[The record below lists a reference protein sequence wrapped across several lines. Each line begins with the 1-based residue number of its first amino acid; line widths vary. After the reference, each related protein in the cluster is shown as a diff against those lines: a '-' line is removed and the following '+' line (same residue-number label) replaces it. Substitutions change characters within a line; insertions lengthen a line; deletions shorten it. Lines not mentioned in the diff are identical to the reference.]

1 MKKIN
6 FFLFPLII
14 LFIGC
19 QEDADKVIDTDLPSE
34 AAQLFDISTAWS
46 ESLYF
51 ALLTFEEYQ
60 ALDSANSLPG
70 CPNLI
75 VENDTR
81 KVFLD
86 FDTENECIQTGTK
99 GRSGKLIIEFSL
111 IGGITPNWI
120 MEYENYS
127 FDGNSLRGIRTF
139 RKEGLNDIIENF
151 NPLTFKTEKE
161 LTTIFSGNLKHSK
174 GLSNSIGII
183 SGGNISGINAA
194 GREFSIE
201 IPNDRL
207 MLSVCFQNNE
217 LIPVAGSETWSIAR
231 GLNKKVTHQLKYE
244 LIDSCNVAANVLLS
258 DGRQL
263 LLNP

>member
-1 MKKIN
+1 MKRIN
-6 FFLFPLII
+6 FFLIPLII

-19 QEDADKVIDTDLPSE
+19 QEDADKVIGTDLPTE
-34 AAQLFDISTAWS
+34 AAQLFKISTAWS

-60 ALDSANSLPG
+60 ALESANSLPG

-75 VENDTR
+75 IENDTR

-86 FDTENECIQTGTK
+86 FDNENECLQSGLK
-99 GRSGKLIIEFSL
+99 KRSGRLIIEFSL
-111 IGGITPNWI
+111 VGGITPRWI
-120 MEYENYS
+120 LEYENYS
-127 FDGNSLRGIRTF
+127 FDGNRIRGIRTF
-139 RKEGLNDIIENF
+139 RKEGANDIIENF
-151 NPLTFKTEKE
+151 NPITFKTEKE
-161 LTTIFSGNLKHSK
+161 LTTVFSGNLKHTK

-183 SGGNISGINAA
+183 SGGNISGTNVA

-201 IPNDRL
+201 IPYDRL
-207 MLSVCFQNNE
+207 MLSICFQNNE
-217 LIPVAGSETWSIAR
+217 LIPVAGTETWSIAR
-231 GLNKKVTHQLKYE
+231 GSNKKVIHQLKYE